1 VVPIADD
8 TWEPVEVARDALR
21 SLVTGMQGVADWAI
35 HFALYTLPMLLIL
48 LGIPAAIGLFVYR
61 QWRKRRPPAA
71 PSAVP
76 SEG

>member
-1 VVPIADD
+1 
-8 TWEPVEVARDALR
+8 
-21 SLVTGMQGVADWAI
+21 
-35 HFALYTLPMLLIL
+35 MLLIL